1 MEYYVYDICKT
12 FSNLKTL
19 SKSSCDPQLVHDRAR
34 FEFR

>member
-12 FSNLKTL
+12 FSNLVKDI
-19 SKSSCDPQLVHDRAR
+19 KSSCDPQLVHETAR